1 MYMAHVGDWN
11 FWIFVR
17 QMLENT
23 FPYVYYTY
31 WNSARTP
38 AMQHM
43 KGVLPEFLDMCM
55 AHVGNPPE
63 LLHKHWKSTGTSECA
78 YYTYRNSAGTP
89 ASVYN
94 TYQNSGIFS

>member
-23 FPYVYYTY
+23 FAYVYYTY

-63 LLHKHWKSTGTSECA
+63 LLHTNWNSTSTPLQQMMESG
-78 YYTYRNSAGTP
+78 RNSWICVWQTLEIH
-89 ASVYN
+89 
-94 TYQNSGIFS
+94 QNF